1 MNLFSFF
8 SSSKNTLQET
18 TVEDFCNRNV
28 LITGAS
34 SGLGRSIALLLA
46 TKCQCHIIILSA
58 RSLATLEAVKKECY
72 DVINAAASS
81 SSHQVQIHVV
91 TADLSQPASVQQLAQ
106 RTLEICQQSS
116 SSSSSS
122 SSSNTLDILI
132 NNGGVSSRSSFVDT
146 DLAVDQQMM
155 QINFWAGVVLTKA
168 MIQHQQQVMNQ
179 NDQSS
184 VKMIRKS
191 PKGRVIWISSV
202 QGKIGIPNRS
212 SYAASKFAV
221 QGYCECIR
229 AELYTDPLNIYV
241 HTVSPGYMRTNLS
254 KSALTGTVG
263 VVHGTMDATTEQGMD
278 PDMAAVRII
287 NAVAQ
292 NQLDITVAAGI
303 TTVLAIYLKL
313 LLPSLLQYIM
323 VRRYQKSVAIKD
335 KTE

>member
-1 MNLFSFF
+1 VSTINRFSFF

-46 TKCQCHIIILSA
+46 TKCQCNIIILSA
-58 RSLATLEAVKKECY
+58 RSVATLEAVKKECY
-72 DVINAAASS
+72 DVINADSSS

-116 SSSSSS
+116 LSS

-202 QGKIGIPNRS
+202 QGKIGLPNRS

-254 KSALTGTVG
+254 KSTMTGTVG

-292 NQLDITVAAGI
+292 NQSKIVVRPTVE
-303 TTVLAIYLKL
+303 TV
-313 LLPSLLQYIM
+313 S
-323 VRRYQKSVAIKD
+323 
-335 KTE
+335 